1 MRMDNVCWKSYYFWW
16 SIKVCQVNVIVLP
29 VASDILIHNQKPIL
43 LKESGI
49 ILISKKAD
57 LSMPNNLWELPR
69 STTEWSKTE
78 SIWKMTYTCDQT
90 KMV

>member
-1 MRMDNVCWKSYYFWW
+1 M
-16 SIKVCQVNVIVLP
+16 CQVNVIVLP

-69 STTEWSKTE
+69 STTE
-78 SIWKMTYTCDQT
+78 
-90 KMV
+90 